1 MVLFQEYCVNFE
13 QMITGFL
20 QINGINIIDFYTEVK
35 KEYEASQR
43 SSRSNAQN
51 NFASVLLGA
60 TSFHAF
66 CDMMRDVRKG
76 DDVVFCPPL
85 ISMEEDEEKLD
96 CDEFR
101 ADSKNDNDDYDEREK
116 ETSCKDNDDYSHK

>member
-1 MVLFQEYCVNFE
+1 
-13 QMITGFL
+13 MITGFL
-20 QINGINIIDFYTEVK
+20 QINGINILDFYTEVK

-101 ADSKNDNDDYDEREK
+101 ADSKNDNDDYDDIEK
-116 ETSCKDNDDYSHK
+116 EISYKDNDDYSHK